1 MELHDYFFFFTE
13 WKTKHFDLS
22 KTNIRFFKF
31 CQKSISTFHFL
42 ASMDCPTKRK
52 SMHIRK
58 GKLIWFYLLP
68 NLHEENLSYIFM
80 RRFIRRASFNFKYFA
95 IKALSNFNIKQQLLA
110 TSKLPFKQELTS
122 WPLVIV

>member
-1 MELHDYFFFFTE
+1 
-13 WKTKHFDLS
+13 
-22 KTNIRFFKF
+22 
-31 CQKSISTFHFL
+31 
-42 ASMDCPTKRK
+42 
-52 SMHIRK
+52 MHRRK
-58 GKLIWFYLLP
+58 GKLILFDLLP

-122 WPLVIV
+122 